1 MQALSLNANCELVSS
16 AQGKACLQDKGTWT
30 QVSKTQWGPQRPN
43 PGEQKTSGRG
53 ELVPLREHCV
63 VISEQGY
70 LYAVWSGHPT
80 QKDQC
85 LLQAQTRSPELE
97 LEQAMPGA
105 L

>member
-1 MQALSLNANCELVSS
+1 MDPSE
-16 AQGKACLQDKGTWT
+16 QDP
-30 QVSKTQWGPQRPN
+30 VGPSEVKPR
-43 PGEQKTSGRG
+43 GAKTSGRG
-53 ELVPLREHCV
+53 KSVPLREHCV